1 MKILSEKELPSG
13 KVECKL
19 CVCKG
24 NVSTCKPED
33 RPVRTFE
40 SKGKLASFKKAFHLR
55 SKS

>member
-24 NVSTCKPED
+24 PVSNCKPED

-40 SKGKLASFKKAFHLR
+40 TKGKLANFKKAFHLR
-55 SKS
+55 SKA